1 MFVFLI
7 KDKGI
12 VIETQPVPAAQ
23 TSDEAWKIA
32 SMGLAD
38 YPPHYEVVLVEE
50 LNN

>member
-12 VIETQPVPAAQ
+12 VIETLTVPMAKN
-23 TSDEAWKIA
+23 SDEAWEIA

-38 YPPHYEVVLVEE
+38 YPPRCEVLLEE
-50 LNN
+50 QND